1 MRQLEIIRAIDSF
14 KFECVINE
22 MPTMIATFT
31 MPIGLAS
38 VNREDEIATELNV
51 KNEIFVDDS
60 KVVIEHHKQID
71 AEISIALELITE
83 LKKITPGV
91 TAANTT
97 MIDLR
102 LDKIFTQPSEIKNAQ
117 KAALISRPRRTEKSV
132 APTSEPSPLAK
143 YPTGG

>member
-1 MRQLEIIRAIDSF
+1 MIRASDSL
-14 KFECVINE
+14 KLCCAINE
-22 MPTMIATFT
+22 MPTIIARLTT
-31 MPIGLAS
+31 PIGLAS
-38 VNREDEIATELNV
+38 INREAEIATELNV
-51 KNEIFVDDS
+51 SNEILVEDNN
-60 KVVIEHHKQID
+60 VVIEHQKHIA

-91 TAANTT
+91 TAAKTT

-102 LDKIFTQPSEIKNAQ
+102 LDKIFTQPSEIKNEQ